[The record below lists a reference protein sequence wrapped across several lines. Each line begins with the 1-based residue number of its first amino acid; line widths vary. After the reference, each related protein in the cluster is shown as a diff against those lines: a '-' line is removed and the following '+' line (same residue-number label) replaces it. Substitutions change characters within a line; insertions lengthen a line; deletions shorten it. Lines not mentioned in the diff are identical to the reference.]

1 MRYIIILS
9 DNLAKV
15 TVNSENK
22 NRVGEE
28 ICLK

>member
-22 NRVGEE
+22 IGWG
-28 ICLK
+28 KKYA